1 MNNVNETVV
10 IVEDDLDIMEVLTLY
25 IDNAGY
31 QSFQATTL
39 QQGQQLIVEKKPDVI
54 VLDVNLP
61 DGNGFDLAESIRQHS
76 DAILIFLTANDTLE
90 HKLEGFDLGADDYI
104 TKPFIPKELVAR
116 IQAHLKRHQKTS
128 NILQCDNLLLD
139 FDKKEVYKNGVQI
152 PLFIKEKQLLFLLAE
167 NANKVVEFDQLLD
180 HVWGFDGIV
189 ETKTLSVHISTLR
202 RKIEDKPSQP
212 KWIQTIR
219 GFGYKFS
226 T

>member
-1 MNNVNETVV
+1 MNETVV